1 MSEIPDIPET
11 ADRSLYWKDFVEAN
25 KNNPEVIASRLQL
38 LETQTGIDNL
48 TGLLNRRG
56 LEIQKD
62 SLMAAAKR
70 HNETVLLF
78 FCDADDLRETNK
90 ESHKAGDDLLIRI
103 TGALRKTFRR
113 ESDVIVR
120 MGGDEFL
127 VLTSIPTSTVEIPSH
142 VESLT
147 GKLLQNLG
155 EDQLSIGVSLVESKE
170 KFEEAVYRSD
180 KRMIVDKNTHKLKDG
195 Q

>member
-1 MSEIPDIPET
+1 MSEIPDISET

-25 KNNPEVIASRLQL
+25 KNNPEIIVSKLQL
-38 LETQTGIDNL
+38 LENQAGIDNL

-62 SLMAAAKR
+62 SLMATAKR
-70 HNETVLLF
+70 HGETVLLF
-78 FCDADDLRETNK
+78 FCDADDLKETNK
-90 ESHKAGDDLLIRI
+90 KSFKAGDDLLIRI

-127 VLTSIPTSTVEIPSH
+127 VLTSIPTSTEDIPSH
-142 VESLT
+142 VEGLT

-155 EDQLSIGVSLVESKE
+155 EDQLSIGISMVESKE
-170 KFEEAVYRSD
+170 KFEEASNRAD
-180 KRMIVDKNTHKLKDG
+180 KRQIVDKNTHKLING
-195 Q
+195 